1 MKDAGG
7 DYRFVPGRSKGD
19 AMNHDNVLAVL
30 SDSKEEAKSIKEMA
44 QAVGLEISSYLGW
57 VRAGAVYVRNQS
69 VYRFY
74 VLLIVYLYLLLI

>member
-1 MKDAGG
+1 
-7 DYRFVPGRSKGD
+7 
-19 AMNHDNVLAVL
+19 MNHDNVLAVL